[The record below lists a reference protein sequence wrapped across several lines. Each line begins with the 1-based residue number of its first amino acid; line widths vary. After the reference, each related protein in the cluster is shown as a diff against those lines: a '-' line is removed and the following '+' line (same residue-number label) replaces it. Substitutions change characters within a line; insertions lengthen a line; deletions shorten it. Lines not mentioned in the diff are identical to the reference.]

1 MAEELVETVVGFAE
15 PFLSEVVL
23 NFEQF
28 DEDKQDDMEEQCHQL
43 LQCVILVDSVHPC
56 EQAIGN
62 IRDLLHE
69 MTKVKEG
76 RYRSVRR
83 GRPRVGICGQ
93 QLEFLVENHFRTKD
107 IALIFGC
114 SPRTIERRKAELH
127 IASESYSSIPDT
139 ELDSLLKSSPI
150 YIHTVMRKCCR
161 VGYKAEVYVYKDKG
175 YEIPF
180 IV

>member
-1 MAEELVETVVGFAE
+1 MAEEIVVGFAE
-15 PFLSEVVL
+15 SFFSEVVL

-28 DEDKQDDMEEQCHQL
+28 DEDKQDMEEQCHQL

-93 QLEFLVENHFRTKD
+93 QLKFLVKNHFRTKD

-114 SPRTIERRKAELH
+114 SPQRDEKQSCI
-127 IASESYSSIPDT
+127 
-139 ELDSLLKSSPI
+139 SLVK
-150 YIHTVMRKCCR
+150 V
-161 VGYKAEVYVYKDKG
+161 
-175 YEIPF
+175 
-180 IV
+180 IVQYPTLYWTLLL